1 MKNVD
6 YSFNEYQASI
16 IEETIFVILGI
27 MCCIPLFMVPFFI
40 AYTPFF
46 ERTLYKNRKNYIR
59 D

>member
-46 ERTLYKNRKNYIR
+46 ERTLYKNRKTI
-59 D
+59 

>member
-27 MCCIPLFMVPFFI
+27 MCCILLFKEANSYDI
-40 AYTPFF
+40 
-46 ERTLYKNRKNYIR
+46 
-59 D
+59 